1 MTPES
6 ARQGIADCRQRID
19 TVDRRILALL
29 NERARI
35 AEQIGQLKR
44 GCSMP
49 IVEPG
54 REDDVLRNVTE
65 HNPGP
70 LSSDAVKRI
79 FESIIAEMRAVQRER
94 MQAGNPGDS
103 LPE

>member
-6 ARQGIADCRQRID
+6 ARQAIADCRERID

-35 AEQIGQLKR
+35 AEQIGQHKR
-44 GCSMP
+44 ACSMP

-54 REDDVLRNVTE
+54 REDDVLRNVSE
-65 HNPGP
+65 HNAGP
-70 LSSDAVKRI
+70 LSSDAVKRV
-79 FESIIAEMRAVQRER
+79 FAGIIAEMRAVQRER
-94 MQAGNPGDS
+94 MQTGDPGDS
-103 LPE
+103 RP

>member
-6 ARQGIADCRQRID
+6 VRKAIADCRERID

-35 AEQIGQLKR
+35 AEQIGQHKR
-44 GCSMP
+44 ECSMP

-54 REDDVLRNVTE
+54 REDDVLRNVSE
-65 HNPGP
+65 HNTGP
-70 LSSDAVKRI
+70 LSSDAVKRV
-79 FESIIAEMRAVQRER
+79 FASIIAEMRAVQRER
-94 MQAGNPGDS
+94 MESGDPGDS
-103 LPE
+103 RP

>member
-1 MTPES
+1 MTPGS
-6 ARQGIADCRQRID
+6 ARQAIADCRERID

-29 NERARI
+29 NERART
-35 AEQIGQLKR
+35 AEQIGQFKR
-44 GCSMP
+44 ECSMP

-54 REDDVLRNVTE
+54 REDDVLRNVTG
-65 HNPGP
+65 HNAGP

-94 MQAGNPGDS
+94 MQADDPGD
-103 LPE
+103 PRP

>member
-6 ARQGIADCRQRID
+6 ARKAIADCRERID

-44 GCSMP
+44 DCSMP
-49 IVEPG
+49 IVEPS
-54 REDDVLRNVTE
+54 REEDVLRNVAG
-65 HNPGP
+65 HNAGP
-70 LSSDAVKRI
+70 LSSEAVKRV
-79 FESIIAEMRAVQRER
+79 FASIIAEMRAVQRER
-94 MQAGNPGDS
+94 MEAGNPRD
-103 LPE
+103 